1 MNIWLTIFGMAAA
14 TLATRALPL
23 LVLRGEPPAWLSRWL
38 GLVPVAVFT
47 ALALRPL
54 VVSDGPDPRLIAGLP
69 LMAGLVGAAVAWRTG
84 SVVATIAAG
93 MAAFWLLRLA
103 GLG

>member
-1 MNIWLTIFGMAAA
+1 MTIWLAIAGMALV

-23 LVLRGEPPAWLSRWL
+23 LLLRGEPPVWLARWLSF
-38 GLVPVAVFT
+38 VPVAVFT

-54 VVSDGPDPRLIAGLP
+54 LVSPGPAPALTLGAPLVAGL
-69 LMAGLVGAAVAWRTG
+69 AGALAAWRTG

-93 MAAFWLLRLA
+93 MAAFLLLRLF
-103 GLG
+103 GL

>member
-1 MNIWLTIFGMAAA
+1 MMIWLTILGMAAV

-23 LVLRGEPPAWLSRWL
+23 LLMRGEPPAWLARWL

-54 VVSDGPDPRLIAGLP
+54 VVSAGPSPQLVAGPTLLAGL
-69 LMAGLVGAAVAWRTG
+69 AGALAAWRSG
-84 SVVATIAAG
+84 NVVVTIAVG
-93 MAAFWLLRLA
+93 MAAYWLLRLV
-103 GLG
+103 GL

>member
-1 MNIWLTIFGMAAA
+1 MMLWLAIIGMAVA

-23 LVLRGEPPAWLSRWL
+23 LLMRGEPPAWLGRWL

-47 ALALRPL
+47 ALAMRPL
-54 VVSDGPDPRLIAGLP
+54 LVSAGPSPQLIAGAP
-69 LMAGLVGAAVAWRTG
+69 LLAGLVGALAAWRTG
-84 SVVATIAAG
+84 NVVITIAVG
-93 MAAFWLLRLA
+93 MAAYWLLRFA

>member
-1 MNIWLTIFGMAAA
+1 MMIWLTILGMALV

-23 LVLRGEPPAWLSRWL
+23 LAMRGEPPDWLARWL

-47 ALALRPL
+47 ALALQPL
-54 VVSDGPDPRLIAGLP
+54 VITGGPERQLALGAPLVAGLI
-69 LMAGLVGAAVAWRTG
+69 GAAVAWRTG

-93 MAAFWLLRLA
+93 MAAFWALRLL

>member
-1 MNIWLTIFGMAAA
+1 MIWLAIAGMAVV

-23 LVLRGEPPAWLSRWL
+23 LVMRGEPPPWLARWL

-54 VVSDGPDPRLIAGLP
+54 AVSAAPDPRLALGAP
-69 LMAGLVGAAVAWRTG
+69 LLAALAGAAVAWRTG
-84 SVVATIAAG
+84 SVVATIAVG
-93 MAAFWLLRLA
+93 MLAYWALRA
-103 GLG
+103 LGM

>member
-1 MNIWLTIFGMAAA
+1 VSIWLTIFGMAAV

-23 LVLRGEPPAWLSRWL
+23 LAMRGEPPAWLGRWL

-54 VVSDGPDPRLIAGLP
+54 IVSAGPGPQLIAGAP
-69 LMAGLVGAAVAWRTG
+69 LLAGLAGALAAWRTG
-84 SVVATIAAG
+84 SVVATIAVG

-103 GLG
+103 GM

>member
-1 MNIWLTIFGMAAA
+1 MTIWLTILGMALV

-23 LVLRGEPPAWLSRWL
+23 LIMRGEPPAWLARWL

-54 VVSDGPDPRLIAGLP
+54 VVSAGPSPQLIAGAP
-69 LMAGLVGAAVAWRTG
+69 LLAGLVGALAAWRSG
-84 SVVATIAAG
+84 NVVVTIAVG
-93 MAAFWLLRLA
+93 MAAYWLLRLV
-103 GLG
+103 GF

>member
-1 MNIWLTIFGMAAA
+1 MMIWLAILGMAIV

-23 LVLRGEPPAWLSRWL
+23 LLLRGEPPAWLARWL

-47 ALALRPL
+47 ALALQPL
-54 VVSDGPDPRLIAGLP
+54 LVSGGPEPRLALGAPLLAGL
-69 LMAGLVGAAVAWRTG
+69 AGAAAAWRTG

-93 MAAFWLLRLA
+93 MAAFWLLRA
-103 GLG
+103 LGV

>member
-1 MNIWLTIFGMAAA
+1 MTIWLTIAGMAAV

-23 LVLRGEPPAWLSRWL
+23 LMIRGEPPPWLSRWL

-54 VVSDGPDPRLIAGLP
+54 VVSGGPNPQLMAGLP
-69 LMAGLVGAAVAWRTG
+69 LAAGLVGALVAWRT
-84 SVVATIAAG
+84 SNVVATIGAG
-93 MAAFWLLRLA
+93 LATFWLLRL
-103 GLG
+103 LS